1 MTKLKR
7 IGSGVDVPLLSDEE
21 YVLGVRRRSILV
33 VLWALHL
40 GAGLLLLIIGSA
52 FPNTPVLM
60 LILKWLADLGGA
72 IFPLLE
78 TAQACKNVGLLAQ
91 AVGSVVFI
99 TGHFLLIGY
108 FLNVLTGV
116 AADSSK
122 LDLDAIVAPTFWEA
136 VFWGPSMF
144 ALGIGIYW
152 TTYIHMATAGHIICP
167 SNPVVTWFFR
177 IGPTVTAPFVVGM
190 VLGPLF
196 LYGAYVVKFVKFILG
211 RK

>member
-7 IGSGVDVPLLSDEE
+7 IDSGVDSPLLSNEV
-21 YVLGVRRRSILV
+21 YLLGVSRRSIIFA
-33 VLWALHL
+33 LWALHL
-40 GAGLLLLIIGSA
+40 AAGLLVLVVGLA
-52 FPNTPVLM
+52 FPSAAVLM
-60 LILKWLADLGGA
+60 PMFRWLADLGGA
-72 IFPLLE
+72 LFPLLE
-78 TAQACKNVGLLAQ
+78 TAQACQNVALLAQ

-116 AADSSK
+116 ATDSSK
-122 LDLDAIVAPTFWEA
+122 PKAFVAPTFWEA
-136 VFWGPSMF
+136 VFWDPCIF

-152 TTYIHMATAGHIICP
+152 TTYVHMATAGHIICP

-196 LYGAYVVKFVKFILG
+196 LYGAYIVKFVKFILG